1 MNRVRAK
8 TSGVTGLVL
17 LAVTPFLFAATNPV
31 AVESLD
37 VDSNLRSNDVEA
49 PFEAPIEELDAYSDS
64 ERKALTGGEL
74 QYQMQLLQQE
84 VQSLR
89 GLVEELTYEISRVR
103 KTQEDRYLEL
113 DSRFQ
118 RLDGRKTATAPSS
131 TIPQPSVSSTVRDER
146 VLYDAALE
154 LIRSHQW
161 ELGIE
166 QMQSVIDRFPDGKLT
181 PNAYY
186 WLGEAYTIKPEADY
200 EKARKNLSQVITYFP
215 DHDKR
220 PHAEFKLGMVYHLM
234 GDCVRAGDLLKQ
246 VVDQQQGKSVAK
258 YAEDYL
264 RKKVGNCE

>member
-1 MNRVRAK
+1 
-8 TSGVTGLVL
+8 
-17 LAVTPFLFAATNPV
+17 
-31 AVESLD
+31 
-37 VDSNLRSNDVEA
+37 
-49 PFEAPIEELDAYSDS
+49 
-64 ERKALTGGEL
+64 
-74 QYQMQLLQQE
+74 
-84 VQSLR
+84 
-89 GLVEELTYEISRVR
+89 
-103 KTQEDRYLEL
+103 
-113 DSRFQ
+113 
-118 RLDGRKTATAPSS
+118 
-131 TIPQPSVSSTVRDER
+131 

-234 GDCVRAGDLLKQ
+234 GDCVPAGDLLKQ